1 MDTRIR
7 DAIDESIKELKNMQ
21 DKVEGFID
29 DLPDDTQEIKR
40 ATKSALD
47 HLGAVLTKVVDQAG
61 NTAEEAQL
69 QAHLGVMEAK
79 DKLDASRVVL
89 DDVLARSAE
98 ESKKI
103 LDEVELKQH
112 LAKME
117 AQDFWD
123 ERGSKLAEEFQASA
137 ADMQDLAE
145 KAASELSSAFTQ
157 WNEQFKSRK

>member
-1 MDTRIR
+1 METRIR

-21 DKVEGFID
+21 DKVEDFID

-40 ATKSALD
+40 ATKTALD
-47 HLGAVLTKVVDQAG
+47 HLGTVLTKVVDQAG

-79 DKLDASRVVL
+79 DKLDASKVVL

-103 LDEVELKQH
+103 LDEVTLKQH

-117 AQDFWD
+117 AKDFWD
-123 ERGSKLAEEFQASA
+123 ERGSKLAEEFQSSA
-137 ADMQDLAE
+137 TVMQEQAE
-145 KAASELSSAFTQ
+145 QAASELSSVFTQ
-157 WNEQFKSRK
+157 LSEQFKSRK